1 MQVLGHLF
9 IYFYILSIFVKSPC
23 IFANLNFMW
32 FVSKF
37 KNDGKD
43 DFNFSFE
50 SIFLLNTKLFVF
62 VCLLVLC
69 VCFNEIMVIMS
80 VKYI

>member
-9 IYFYILSIFVKSPC
+9 IYFYSLSIFVKSPC

-32 FVSKF
+32 FISKF

-43 DFNFSFE
+43 DFIFSFE
-50 SIFLLNTKLFVF
+50 SSFLIEHFSIKTLFLF
-62 VCLLVLC
+62 VCLFC
-69 VCFNEIMVIMS
+69 VF
-80 VKYI
+80 

>member
-9 IYFYILSIFVKSPC
+9 IYFYSLSIFVKSPC

-43 DFNFSFE
+43 DFIFSFE
-50 SIFLLNTKLFVF
+50 STFLIEHFSIKTLFVL
-62 VCLLVLC
+62 CHLLL
-69 VCFNEIMVIMS
+69 IMS